1 MALKDLSVD
10 DKVKIAIDSI
20 IGDIVGK
27 TSTDIAQKYPGLS
40 AKAVTTLK
48 NQALDAIRSSFSG
61 NIQTQAPSG
70 ISDEQ
75 ISAAIDKLLGTA
87 SSPSRQ
93 VAVREEESD
102 PDEIIPVDQV
112 VDAIMEYND
121 RAAKGGGQLI
131 YISRTVVKE
140 VSPLSDKEIDE
151 YFKANRE
158 SIDDHNSKHELK
170 RNSNRALKGLDWLDW
185 LEF

>member
-1 MALKDLSVD
+1 
-10 DKVKIAIDSI
+10 
-20 IGDIVGK
+20 
-27 TSTDIAQKYPGLS
+27 
-40 AKAVTTLK
+40 
-48 NQALDAIRSSFSG
+48 
-61 NIQTQAPSG
+61 
-70 ISDEQ
+70 
-75 ISAAIDKLLGTA
+75 
-87 SSPSRQ
+87 
-93 VAVREEESD
+93 VREEESD

-121 RAAKGGGQLI
+121 RVAKGGGQLI

-140 VSPLSDKEIDE
+140 VSPLPDKEIDE

>member
-121 RAAKGGGQLI
+121 RVAKGGGQLI

-140 VSPLSDKEIDE
+140 VSPLPDKEIDE

>member
-61 NIQTQAPSG
+61 NIQTQIPSG

-93 VAVREEESD
+93 IAVREEESD

-121 RAAKGGGQLI
+121 RVAKGGGQLI

>member
-61 NIQTQAPSG
+61 NIQTQVPSG

-93 VAVREEESD
+93 IAVREEESD

-121 RAAKGGGQLI
+121 RVAKGGGQLI

-140 VSPLSDKEIDE
+140 VSPLPDKEIDE

>member
-61 NIQTQAPSG
+61 NIQTQIPSG

-93 VAVREEESD
+93 IAVREEESD

-121 RAAKGGGQLI
+121 RVAKGGGQLI

-140 VSPLSDKEIDE
+140 VSPLPDKEIDE

>member
-61 NIQTQAPSG
+61 NIQTQIPSG

-93 VAVREEESD
+93 IAVREEESD

-112 VDAIMEYND
+112 VDAIMKYND